1 MKKAIWVVVAMVLIA
16 GMFLATM
23 TACPAPVTQTTTQ
36 ITTQTTITQQTTITS
51 TVAPEQQIWRYR
63 CYSGSVNSTDYL
75 AAVAAADRILDRTDG
90 AVKLDVFPGGALG
103 YTGSEVPTLIAR
115 GFLEAGLCPTDFLGT
130 LEPAMLVMGLPFLY
144 LSQDQRYETIGQ
156 NAENYLPIKVGH
168 DPAVVAKIR
177 DMTSSINLRYID
189 NSTRIS
195 GVLTKEPYKIET
207 VEDWQGVHLRA
218 YSATNAGCW
227 EALGSTS
234 IIIPY
239 SEVYSALAADV
250 ADGTGG
256 SAGTI
261 RDMSI
266 WEVVKWYCHWP
277 IAPYSEVVT
286 CNPQAYAK
294 LSDANKAII
303 DEELASIVKAIE
315 SDDGW
320 ILENSFMPTWTANGL
335 VDVYPSLDDIIAG
348 KELCEANLWPGIL
361 ADGGADAQELLDLI
375 FEAQA

>member
-16 GMFLATM
+16 GMLLATM
-23 TACPAPVTQTTTQ
+23 TACPAPVTQTTTNV
-36 ITTQTTITQQTTITS
+36 TTTIQTTITS
-51 TVAPEQQIWRYR
+51 TIAPQQVIWRYR
-63 CYSGSVNSTDYL
+63 AYSGSVNSTDYL

-90 AVKLDVFPGGALG
+90 AVKMDVFPGGALG
-103 YTGSEVPTLIAR
+103 YGGSEVPTLIAR

-130 LEPAMLVMGLPFLY
+130 LEPALLVMGLPFLY

-168 DPAVVAKIR
+168 NSAVVTKIR
-177 DMTSSINLRYID
+177 ELTDGVNLRYID

-218 YSATNAGCW
+218 YSATNAGAW
-227 EALGSTS
+227 TALGSTS

-239 SEVYSALAADV
+239 SEVYSALASGV

-286 CNPQAYAK
+286 CNPQAYSL
-294 LSDANKAII
+294 LSAENQLII

-315 SDDGW
+315 KDDGW
-320 ILENSFMPTWTANGL
+320 VLENSFEPTWTANGL
-335 VDVYPSLDDIIAG
+335 VDVYPTLEDIIAG
-348 KELCEANLWPGIL
+348 KDLCEANLWPGIL
-361 ADGGADAQELLDLI
+361 ADGGADAQDLLDLI
-375 FEAQA
+375 MAAQA